1 MPAAAMPILRASLAV
16 VAIILASLGI
26 TSCGSSFAAASDVAV
41 INGSALT
48 DAQLEGFRTLYGV
61 TPGPGRYWYD
71 ARSGMWGMEGE
82 GAAGFLLP
90 GLALGAVD
98 EGASRGS
105 SSVVVN
111 GRRLPDAEVLGWSF
125 LIGRGLMNGR
135 YWLDH
140 LGNFGAEGSPMA
152 TGNLLVLASQRTRMG
167 GGGGGGGIWSTR
179 FSAGN
184 HDPVSGAG
192 YVSVPGYGP
201 VGYGM

>member
-1 MPAAAMPILRASLAV
+1 MPLLRATLAV
-16 VAIILASLGI
+16 VALVLAAAGLG
-26 TSCGSSFAAASDVAV
+26 SCGGTSLAAGSDVAV

-48 DAQLEGFRTLYGV
+48 DSQLEGFRALYGV
-61 TPGPGRYWYD
+61 TPAPGRYWYD
-71 ARSGMWGMEGE
+71 ARSGMWGMEGA

-105 SSVVVN
+105 SGVVVN
-111 GRRLPDAEVLGWSF
+111 GRRLPDAEVRGWSS
-125 LIGRGLMNGR
+125 LIGRGLLRGR

-140 LGNFGAEGSPMA
+140 LGNFGVEGSPMA
-152 TGNLLVLASQRTRMG
+152 TGNLLVLASQRASGGG

-192 YVSVPGYGP
+192 YVSVPGHGP

>member
-1 MPAAAMPILRASLAV
+1 MPLLRAATIAV
-16 VAIILASLGI
+16 VAIILASLGLA
-26 TSCGSSFAAASDVAV
+26 SCGSSLAAGSDVAV
-41 INGSALT
+41 INGAALT
-48 DAQLEGFRTLYGV
+48 DSQLEGFRTLYGV

-71 ARSGMWGMEGE
+71 ARSGIWGMEGA

-105 SSVVVN
+105 SGVVVN
-111 GRRLPDAEVLGWSF
+111 GRRLPEAEVDGWSS
-125 LIGRGLMNGR
+125 LIGRDLLRGR

-140 LGNFGAEGSPMA
+140 LGNFGVEGSPMA
-152 TGNLLVLASQRTRMG
+152 TGNLLVLASQRARART
-167 GGGGGGGIWSTR
+167 GGGGGGIWSTR

-201 VGYGM
+201 VGHGM